1 TLGAGTYKGVGLTT
15 LGAEAFTGKGAS
27 TLPGN
32 RAVAADAGINFATSN
47 ATFSLDIG
55 AGPVAV
61 TVSQNAAGTDL
72 NGDGV
77 FGDRNDTL
85 QAIQNALD
93 STPGLNGAVTA
104 SFDKNGF
111 LTFTTNAIGAA
122 QRIEIT
128 GVGTGTS
135 DVLLGLRGDQGR
147 VTNGKDAGLTLGS
160 AVEFDVTVDGTTTD
174 AKVSVPAGIYATGE
188 ALAVAVKQALND
200 RLSTDASFT
209 GVQRGAETATG
220 TRDISAVDFSTTNAG
235 FRLNVSGVEK
245 EIIVTANSGNRQADI
260 QAALD
265 TAYGANVVTATL
277 DGNGLKLSS
286 VAKGYQQYIEVAG
299 DGRGARSSS
308 FANLTTGIDFSG
320 ANNATFDLTIAGV
333 TLNVNVN
340 GDGTSGGN
348 DSASNLA
355 VIQQAL
361 DTALTGSGQF
371 AAGDVQ
377 AKVDDS
383 GKLYFETLAKNGVRT
398 AATFGAAAQLAI
410 SNVAGNT
417 ALDLAD
423 DSSTTNGNKGYDG
436 FGLTT
441 NSRTFG
447 YSLDAAVSYNYDP
460 DTKLGSFDISI
471 GGNAT
476 QVGFTNLDSAAV
488 SFLGLQ

>member
-1 TLGAGTYKGVGLTT
+1 
-15 LGAEAFTGKGAS
+15 
-27 TLPGN
+27 
-32 RAVAADAGINFATSN
+32 
-47 ATFSLDIG
+47 
-55 AGPVAV
+55 
-61 TVSQNAAGTDL
+61 
-72 NGDGV
+72 
-77 FGDRNDTL
+77 
-85 QAIQNALD
+85 
-93 STPGLNGAVTA
+93 
-104 SFDKNGF
+104 
-111 LTFTTNAIGAA
+111 
-122 QRIEIT
+122 
-128 GVGTGTS
+128 
-135 DVLLGLRGDQGR
+135 
-147 VTNGKDAGLTLGS
+147 
-160 AVEFDVTVDGTTTD
+160 
-174 AKVSVPAGIYATGE
+174 
-188 ALAVAVKQALND
+188 
-200 RLSTDASFT
+200 
-209 GVQRGAETATG
+209 
-220 TRDISAVDFSTTNAG
+220 
-235 FRLNVSGVEK
+235 
-245 EIIVTANSGNRQADI
+245 
-260 QAALD
+260 
-265 TAYGANVVTATL
+265 
-277 DGNGLKLSS
+277 
-286 VAKGYQQYIEVAG
+286 VAG

-398 AATFGAAAQLAI
+398 AATFGSAAQLAI

-417 ALDLAD
+417 ALGLAD
-423 DSSTTNGNKGYDG
+423 DSSTTNGTNGYDG

-488 SFLGLQ
+488 SFLGLQDASLYSPEIPKGKDVAGTINGVEASGTGQFLRAVDGNAKATNGFYLGNTATDFSTAVELDEDNSSFKISIDGTEAEVKLALPATYNSGATLAAALQKAINDNPAFKDKNLGVKVEYTDDPTSFANGKFGIISASSGAQSEVRITEANAEVAAVFGFVTGIGDGAKGKAQVGEVDAASCLRLK